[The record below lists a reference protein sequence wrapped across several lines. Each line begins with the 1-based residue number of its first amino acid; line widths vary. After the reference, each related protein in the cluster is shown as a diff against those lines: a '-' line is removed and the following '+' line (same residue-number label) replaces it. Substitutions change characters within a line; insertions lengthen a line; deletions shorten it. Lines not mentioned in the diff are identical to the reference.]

1 MATAMTENNEQTQS
15 SVGILLIFGDIISNQ
30 QRDEIFHYLNKAF
43 KHIDNN
49 KFHEIE
55 DLFNNLVH
63 SDEFQIDSQYR
74 QIKNTENG
82 SIAGFLYLPNFHAVV
97 NVLKDYFNSCYHVSI
112 IFCGQQIDSNG
123 SFILSD
129 SVLTSDHFYNLF
141 EDNST
146 YVIEDL
152 QIILPFISHQW
163 TRLLKQKY
171 LKNIQLDDLS
181 KEINEENS
189 FGNKFYERLSQ
200 ILNKDIINFDIYNK
214 LIPRDSSGTIAF
226 DEPNLYILYGQQG
239 EASLFGI
246 RGFVVLVN
254 GGFSRMPSY
263 WNLIRGLQTID
274 ACILTHFDYDVLP
287 GLQTIL
293 HRKTIPSLHDG
304 RLCKPDI
311 GAIFVN
317 HIQRAR
323 FQSSH
328 SSKILSNSK
337 LSVNLSHNIDQF
349 LHDIKQLNIE
359 TFDLVKSTTPNKHT
373 IEPINLYKKIA
384 FGSLD
389 LYILYP
395 LPSSVDDDKYLATL
409 QKIPIRDQQ
418 PSPSIIPL
426 HHWYSSC
433 TLLVWTPTSKS
444 TKDSLVRILYTGAC
458 PQTLVF
464 EALARVR
471 HLDLLHESQQQHQT
485 SRAGSAKT
493 TSSTNSSINIKNLS
507 SKPKPTSSGETT
519 KVLPRTVTS
528 KSKPLSNTTLK
539 SDNKLRSAPTTTKT
553 DKKTSVLTTDRSLQS
568 TTKDKKTQNSRQTIS
583 KNVTQINQIDNQ
595 EQKLNTQNIEQEQS
609 NNNHNQS
616 KETNDSSDM
625 INDDVQIK
633 RPESFSFTEDTNESF
648 VDSNAATPL
657 DETNSNFIS
666 TDPMTISFVDGA
678 PNTRNPFLDKTD
690 DIEIVHHNISTT
702 TTNTMPSIDE
712 INLQG
717 LPMDDENH
725 LKKTTVRKSS
735 VPTISINNPRKSKQ
749 TLPSGTIFY
758 VDVAYI
764 PYHGN
769 EHYVDSEFFRRIRAR
784 YYILNAVE
792 INRLTLESLI
802 DGKQQW
808 DKQEH
813 IPVTLVPTY
822 DGDQLRQFFVMNK
835 TRLAEL
841 NINIIPASTRCNV
854 QYDDE
859 GSPAQRLRFSDEQ

>member
-1 MATAMTENNEQTQS
+1 MTTSMNENNEQNQS
-15 SVGILLIFGDIISNQ
+15 NVGILLIIGDIISNQ
-30 QRDEIFHYLNKAF
+30 QRDEIFHYLNKAL

-55 DLFNNLVH
+55 DLFNNLIH
-63 SDEFQIDSQYR
+63 SDEFQTDSQYR
-74 QIKNTENG
+74 QIKTTENG
-82 SIAGFLYLPNFHAVV
+82 SIAGFLYLPNFHAVL
-97 NVLKDYFNSCYHVSI
+97 NILKDYFNSCYHVSI

-129 SVLTSDHFYNLF
+129 SVLTSDHFSNLF

-146 YVIEDL
+146 YIIEDL

-163 TRLLKQKY
+163 IRLLKQKY
-171 LKNIQLDDLS
+171 LKNIQIDDLS

-189 FGNKFYERLSQ
+189 FGNIFYERLIQ
-200 ILNKDIINFDIYNK
+200 ILNKNTINFDIYNK

-246 RGFVVLVN
+246 RGFVVLIN

-311 GAIFVN
+311 GAIFLN
-317 HIQRAR
+317 HTQRIR

-328 SSKILSNSK
+328 SSKISSDSK
-337 LSVNLSHNIDQF
+337 LSINLSHNIDQF

-359 TFDLVKSTTPNKHT
+359 TFDLIKSTAPNKHT

-389 LYILYP
+389 LYVLYP
-395 LPSSVDDDKYLATL
+395 SSSIDDDKSLANL

-444 TKDSLVRILYTGAC
+444 NKDSLVRILYTGAC

-464 EALARVR
+464 EALTRVR
-471 HLDLLHESQQQHQT
+471 HSDILHESQQQQQHQT

-493 TSSTNSSINIKNLS
+493 TSSTSSSINIKNLS
-507 SKPKPTSSGETT
+507 SKSKPTSSGEIT

-528 KSKPLSNTTLK
+528 KSKPLSTINIK
-539 SDNKLRSAPTTTKT
+539 SDNNSRSTTKL
-553 DKKTSVLTTDRSLQS
+553 DKKTSISTTDRSLQS
-568 TTKDKKTQNSRQTIS
+568 ANKDKKIQNSRQTIS
-583 KNVTQINQIDNQ
+583 KNVTKNNQIDNH
-595 EQKLNTQNIEQEQS
+595 EQKSNTQDTEQEQS
-609 NNNHNQS
+609 N
-616 KETNDSSDM
+616 
-625 INDDVQIK
+625 V
-633 RPESFSFTEDTNESF
+633 R
-648 VDSNAATPL
+648 
-657 DETNSNFIS
+657 
-666 TDPMTISFVDGA
+666 
-678 PNTRNPFLDKTD
+678 KTLK
-690 DIEIVHHNISTT
+690 
-702 TTNTMPSIDE
+702 TNT
-712 INLQG
+712 
-717 LPMDDENH
+717 H
-725 LKKTTVRKSS
+725 FKKKQANDYFS
-735 VPTISINNPRKSKQ
+735 NN
-749 TLPSGTIFY
+749 SGTLDAIDPIHKQ
-758 VDVAYI
+758 V
-764 PYHGN
+764 
-769 EHYVDSEFFRRIRAR
+769 
-784 YYILNAVE
+784 
-792 INRLTLESLI
+792 LI
-802 DGKQQW
+802 
-808 DKQEH
+808 H
-813 IPVTLVPTY
+813 SHL
-822 DGDQLRQFFVMNK
+822 
-835 TRLAEL
+835 
-841 NINIIPASTRCNV
+841 
-854 QYDDE
+854 
-859 GSPAQRLRFSDEQ
+859 

>member
-1 MATAMTENNEQTQS
+1 MATVINENNEQTQS
-15 SVGILLIFGDIISNQ
+15 SVGVLLIFGDIISNQ
-30 QRDEIFHYLNKAF
+30 QRDEIFLYLNKAF

-49 KFHEIE
+49 KFRAIE
-55 DLFNNLVH
+55 DLFNNLIH
-63 SDEFQIDSQYR
+63 NDEFQADSQYR

-82 SIAGFLYLPNFHAVV
+82 SIAGFLYLPNFHAVL
-97 NVLKDYFNSCYHVSI
+97 NVLKDYFNNCYHVSI

-123 SFILSD
+123 SLILTD

-171 LKNIQLDDLS
+171 LKNIQIDDLT
-181 KEINEENS
+181 KEINEKNS
-189 FGNKFYERLSQ
+189 FGNQFYERLIQ
-200 ILNKDIINFDIYNK
+200 ILNKHTINFDIYNK

-254 GGFSRMPSY
+254 GGFSRIPSY

-311 GAIFVN
+311 GAIFLN
-317 HIQRAR
+317 HTQRIR
-323 FQSSH
+323 FQSSYI
-328 SSKILSNSK
+328 SKLPSNSK
-337 LSVNLSHNIDQF
+337 LTVNLSHNIDQF
-349 LHDIKQLNIE
+349 VHDIKQLNIE
-359 TFDLVKSTTPNKHT
+359 TFDLIKSISPNKHT

-389 LYILYP
+389 LYVLYP
-395 LPSSVDDDKYLATL
+395 LPSSIDDDKFLATL

-418 PSPSIIPL
+418 PSSSIIPL

-444 TKDSLVRILYTGAC
+444 SKDSLVRILYTGAC

-471 HLDLLHESQQQHQT
+471 HLDLLHESQQHQT
-485 SRAGSAKT
+485 IRASSMKT
-493 TSSTNSSINIKNLS
+493 TISSTNSNINIKNPS
-507 SKPKPTSSGETT
+507 SKSKPISSAETT
-519 KVLPRTVTS
+519 KVISRTITS
-528 KSKPLSNTTLK
+528 KSKPLSTTTIK
-539 SDNKLRSAPTTTKT
+539 SDNKSRSAPTTTKT
-553 DKKTSVLTTDRSLQS
+553 DKKTSISTTDRSLQS
-568 TTKDKKTQNSRQTIS
+568 ITNDKKTQNSRQTIS
-583 KNVTQINQIDNQ
+583 TSITKIDNH
-595 EQKLNTQNIEQEQS
+595 EQDNDQQ
-609 NNNHNQS
+609 
-616 KETNDSSDM
+616 KE
-625 INDDVQIK
+625 IDDDTQIK
-633 RPESFSFTEDTNESF
+633 RPESFSFIENTNEPF
-648 VDSNAATPL
+648 VDSNTATPL
-657 DETNSNFIS
+657 DEINSNFIS

-690 DIEIVHHNISTT
+690 DIEIIHHDISTT
-702 TTNTMPSIDE
+702 KNIMPSIDE
-712 INLQG
+712 INPQG

-725 LKKTTVRKSS
+725 LKKSTVRKSS
-735 VPTISINNPRKSKQ
+735 IPTMSINNTRKIKQ
-749 TLPSGTIFY
+749 TLPIGSIFY

-808 DKQEH
+808 DKQEQ